1 MNRFPT
7 PVLTGSGSKSIIS
20 AEYIGTSNGQIKTKR
35 FICKQIHFYI
45 KSVIYLIKKGN
56 YMEIFICR
64 GYSGQIYRMN
74 VNEHLLLNDIIPII
88 AEGIGFYTA
97 NQDRIGM
104 YNLSKDWEY
113 LPQDSLIS
121 RGTQQGDL
129 IILADGGSCHKE

>member
-20 AEYIGTSNGQIKTKR
+20 AEYIGTSNGHIKTKR

-64 GYSGQIYRMN
+64 GYSGQIYR
-74 VNEHLLLNDIIPII
+74 ICI
-88 AEGIGFYTA
+88 
-97 NQDRIGM
+97 
-104 YNLSKDWEY
+104 K
-113 LPQDSLIS
+113 
-121 RGTQQGDL
+121 
-129 IILADGGSCHKE
+129 